1 MRTATWQT
9 SLSLTACLAALALVP
24 ACGSDAGTPSAPTST
39 STSTS
44 TTSSAASVIT
54 TTAVP
59 APPTP
64 QARTV
69 KWVDLAVGD
78 CLAAPPPTD
87 PSVVTVTVVDCASPH
102 SAEVYLLAPLAV
114 NAAIAD
120 VADRECTSGLGPYS
134 GQPAKGGPFSVT
146 YLIDSNQ
153 DRTSNNPDP
162 STAIC
167 LLQAADGQPLTGPAR
182 R

>member
-1 MRTATWQT
+1 MWTDSRRA
-9 SLSLTACLAALALVP
+9 LCGLTAMALLS
-24 ACGSDAGTPSAPTST
+24 ACATDAGTSTAPTST
-39 STSTS
+39 T
-44 TTSSAASVIT
+44 SAAPVT
-54 TTAVP
+54 TMTAVA

-64 QARTV
+64 QTRTE

-114 NAAIAD
+114 NAAIVD
-120 VADRECTSGLGPYS
+120 VAYQQCASGLSRYT
-134 GQPAKGGPFSVT
+134 GQPIKGGPFTVA

-153 DRTSNNPDP
+153 DRTSTNPDP
-162 STAIC
+162 STVIC
-167 LLQAADGQPLTGPAR
+167 LLEAVDGQPLTESAR
-182 R
+182 H